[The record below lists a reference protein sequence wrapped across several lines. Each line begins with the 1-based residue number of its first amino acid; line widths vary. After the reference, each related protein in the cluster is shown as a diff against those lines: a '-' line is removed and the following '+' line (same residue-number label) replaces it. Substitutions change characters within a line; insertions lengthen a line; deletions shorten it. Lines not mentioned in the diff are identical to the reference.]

1 VGGAQ
6 AGPERLFNSKLL
18 RLRAWTPKKHMMAD
32 PISFGAT
39 VAMLKDAGAGASQAH
54 EAMANNIANVNTPGF
69 KRTDVSFRESLAAEL
84 PRYDDSSELA
94 LVTDNPKQFQ
104 AGPDFEA
111 RPFSTT
117 STLDETQQMR
127 VDGSN
132 VDIDQE
138 MAKLSMNSSYSQ
150 TMSTLLTQQY
160 SRIREAISEKI

>member
-1 VGGAQ
+1 
-6 AGPERLFNSKLL
+6 
-18 RLRAWTPKKHMMAD
+18 
-32 PISFGAT
+32 
-39 VAMLKDAGAGASQAH
+39 MLKDAGAGASQAH

-150 TMSTLLTQQY
+150 AMSTLLTQQY